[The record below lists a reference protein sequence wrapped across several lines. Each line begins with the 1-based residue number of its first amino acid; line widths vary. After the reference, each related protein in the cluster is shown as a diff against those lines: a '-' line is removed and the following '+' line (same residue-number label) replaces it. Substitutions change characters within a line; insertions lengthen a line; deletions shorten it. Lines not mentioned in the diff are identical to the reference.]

1 MINSYIIINVSLRL
15 PLVSYR
21 YCIGEKTWVREVK
34 WLAQGQIISDKQHQD
49 RILIQCSS
57 SHVVLPFLHFSIC
70 QSTQPSI
77 QFILRALMKLNHV
90 TEAVCGPN
98 ESLLPM
104 CILM

>member
-57 SHVVLPFLHFSIC
+57 SHVVLPFLHFFHLPVYTAIHSVY
-70 QSTQPSI
+70 STGI
-77 QFILRALMKLNHV
+77 D
-90 TEAVCGPN
+90 EA
-98 ESLLPM
+98 
-104 CILM
+104 